1 MKVLSVWCNRL
12 SMKAWGFL
20 GVILLASALPA
31 EAACT
36 LAWNANTESD
46 LSGYRVYHSYSSNGY
61 TVGGYSFNTS
71 STSVTCDQMRIGL
84 DGQLHYWVVT
94 AYDTAGNESP
104 FSAQV
109 WMQMPLLSSGGTG
122 GTAPP
127 PPAPTCLKFAGNSG
141 NCKRWGQ

>member
-1 MKVLSVWCNRL
+1 MKVLYAWCTGL

-20 GVILLASALPA
+20 GVIMFASALPA

-36 LAWNANTESD
+36 LAWNANTETD
-46 LSGYRVYHSYSSNGY
+46 LAGYHVYHSYSSNGY

-71 STSVTCDQMRIGL
+71 STSVTCDQMGIGL

-109 WMQMPLLSSGGTG
+109 WMQMPLLSSGGT
-122 GTAPP
+122 APPP
-127 PPAPTCLKFAGNSG
+127 PPAPTCLKFAGGSG
-141 NCKRWGQ
+141 NCKKWSQ